1 MQTEKWKNYR
11 MWSYVKDELPG
22 LLASDDAFSSLDTGN
37 CSIFGHSMG
46 GHGEAAGTGMARCL
60 GRLSRLT
67 GCKNLLQDTC
77 TILTLLSSIDA
88 VMQALSSWA

>member
-46 GHGEAAGTGMARCL
+46 GHGEVAGTGMQDA
-60 GRLSRLT
+60 GPAEPSDRLQESFT
-67 GCKNLLQDTC
+67 GHLHNPNFF
-77 TILTLLSSIDA
+77 
-88 VMQALSSWA
+88 V